1 MNSEGTDVVDLVI
14 VNCGQLITLAGPNRP
29 RTGPEMRELGILR
42 GAAFAVRAGRV
53 IEVGT
58 WKEIKRYAGPDSSV
72 IDAAG
77 RVVMPGFVDAHTHL
91 VFAGSRADEF
101 ERRALGETYQSIA
114 ASGGGIWSTVR
125 MTRAASEEELFDSA
139 QNRIRWVLRAGTTTV
154 EAKSGYGLSLEAEL
168 KILRVI
174 RRLHLVG
181 PLCLVPTFMGAHEY
195 PDEFRD
201 NREKYVELLS
211 QQMLPAVA
219 HEKLAE
225 FADIFCEP
233 HIFDNETTFRIMGV
247 ASAYGFKLRLH
258 VDQLSCSGGAEL
270 AASLG
275 AATADHLEQTGAS
288 GIEALV
294 SAKVQPV
301 LLPGS
306 VYALGSRKYPEARQM
321 IDAGLA
327 LVLATDLNPGSSPTP
342 SIPMVISL
350 AVTQMKMSVAEAVAA
365 TTINAAYS
373 LDRGLDLGSLEL
385 GKKANFVIHEYT
397 DYRDLG
403 YVFGVEP
410 AEQVFIEGAC
420 VYER

>member
-1 MNSEGTDVVDLVI
+1 
-14 VNCGQLITLAGPNRP
+14 LAD
-29 RTGPEMRELGILR
+29 
-42 GAAFAVRAGRV
+42 AAFAVRAGQV
-53 IEVGT
+53 IGVGT
-58 WKEIKRYAGPDSSV
+58 WEEIKRYTGPDSSV
-72 IDAAG
+72 VDAAG
-77 RVVMPGFVDAHTHL
+77 QVVMPGFVDAHTHL

-114 ASGGGIWSTVR
+114 ASGGGIRSTVR

-139 QNRIRWVLRAGTTTV
+139 RKRIQWVLRTGTTTA
-154 EAKSGYGLSLEAEL
+154 ETKSGYGLSLEAEL

-201 NREKYVELLS
+201 NREKYVELLI

-219 HEKLAE
+219 HEGLAE
-225 FADIFCEP
+225 FVDIFCEP
-233 HIFDNETTFRIMGV
+233 HIFDNKTAFRIMQA
-247 ASAYGFKLRLH
+247 ASAHGLGLRLH

-275 AATADHLEQTGAS
+275 ATTADHLEQTGTS

-306 VYALGSRKYPEARQM
+306 VYALGSHKYPEARRM

-350 AVTQMKMSVAEAVAA
+350 AVTQMKMSVAEAITA

-373 LDRGLDLGSLEL
+373 LGRGNDLGSLGP

-403 YVFGVEP
+403 YIVGVEP
-410 AEQVFIEGAC
+410 AEKVFIEGSC